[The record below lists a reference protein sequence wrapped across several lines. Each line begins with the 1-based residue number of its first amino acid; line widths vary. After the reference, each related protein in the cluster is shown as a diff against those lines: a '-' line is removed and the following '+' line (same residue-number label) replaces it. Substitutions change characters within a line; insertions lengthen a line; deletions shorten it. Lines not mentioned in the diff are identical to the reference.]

1 MMNLTQ
7 YDYSKLCDW
16 YSNVRYS
23 RFNYCQ
29 AYISERIYC
38 SAFDLDF
45 QLVKSYE
52 TIVAVIDHTHQKF
65 IRLGKWSR
73 TTSKQSTQIHNT
85 HCRYYE
91 DIQF

>member
-1 MMNLTQ
+1 MNLTQ

-16 YSNVRYS
+16 YGNNVRYS

-38 SAFDLDF
+38 STFDLDF